1 MLLVMPGQVKRT
13 KSKHSKTGHT
23 PPTKNMSKMAAVTT
37 TASASTPATS
47 VQVSEVIA
55 QAHNSLYSV
64 SPESSMNDSCTQNVN
79 RSPLNVTH
87 IVDWM

>member
-1 MLLVMPGQVKRT
+1 MFGQVKRK

-37 TASASTPATS
+37 AASASTPATS

-55 QAHNSLYSV
+55 QAHNSLYPV
-64 SPESSMNDSCTQNVN
+64 SPESSMNDSCTINVKHS
-79 RSPLNVTH
+79 RLNVTY
-87 IVDWM
+87 IVETGC